1 MSSKNSFADL
11 VRDWEGLLEAC
22 TDNAELLAGVE
33 FARRPLVQVVKQVK
47 VLKAMQEM
55 TEDSRRETA
64 RHLAEACEAGREAA
78 RRLRGFVKFRLG
90 TRSERLVQF
99 GVAPLRSR
107 RRRRST
113 RPAASAAVG
122 PSRAKAAT
130 S

>member
-1 MSSKNSFADL
+1 MSSKNFPDL
-11 VRDWEGLLEAC
+11 MRDWEGLLEAC
-22 TDNAELLAGVE
+22 VDNAELLAGVE

-47 VLKAMQEM
+47 VLKAMQAM
-55 TEDSRRETA
+55 TEDNRRETA

-107 RRRRST
+107 RRRRSA
-113 RPAASAAVG
+113 RPAASAGEA
-122 PSRAKAAT
+122 PSRATAAT